1 MMYLKIYVKSDNL
14 RMFYI
19 DAIKKHNEKMTKPYP
34 DSGFDLFVPEA
45 KNVPAHS
52 TQKIDLEVKCEAYYE
67 SKDNHWI
74 SYYDNDATI
83 YYDIV
88 NRTRTL
94 EKPPNYDNM
103 KISTGFYM
111 YPRSSVSKTPL
122 RLSNSVGI
130 IDAGYRGNLGAFVD
144 NISANGYNVEKGTRL
159 FQICAPNLEP
169 IHVELVSSEN
179 DLGNSERGSGGF
191 GSTGN

>member
-1 MMYLKIYVKSDNL
+1 MYLKIYVKSDNL

-19 DAIKKHNEKMTKPYP
+19 DAIKKHNEKMTNPYP

-45 KNVPAHS
+45 KNIPSHS
-52 TQKIDLEVKCEAYYE
+52 TQKIDLEIKCKAFYE

-74 SYYDNDATI
+74 SYNDNNATI

-88 NRTRTL
+88 NKVRTL
-94 EKPPNYDNM
+94 EKPDNYDNM
-103 KISTGFYM
+103 KIPTGFYM

-144 NISANGYNVEKGTRL
+144 NISANNYNVEKGTRL

>member
-45 KNVPAHS
+45 KNVPSHS
-52 TQKIDLEVKCEAYYE
+52 TQKIDLGVKCEAYYE

-74 SYYDNDATI
+74 SYYDNAATI

-88 NRTRTL
+88 NRIRTL

-103 KISTGFYM
+103 KIPTGFYM

-144 NISANGYNVEKGTRL
+144 NISTNEYNVEKGTRL

-169 IHVELVSSEN
+169 IHVEIVSSEN

>member
-1 MMYLKIYVKSDNL
+1 MYLKIYVKSDNL

-19 DAIKKHNEKMTKPYP
+19 DAIKKHNEKMTNPYP

-45 KNVPAHS
+45 KNIPSHS
-52 TQKIDLEVKCEAYYE
+52 TQKIDLEIKCKAFYE

-74 SYYDNDATI
+74 SYNDNNATI

-88 NRTRTL
+88 NKFRTL
-94 EKPPNYDNM
+94 EKPDNYDNM
-103 KISTGFYM
+103 KIPTGFYM

-144 NISANGYNVEKGTRL
+144 NISANNYNVEKGTRL